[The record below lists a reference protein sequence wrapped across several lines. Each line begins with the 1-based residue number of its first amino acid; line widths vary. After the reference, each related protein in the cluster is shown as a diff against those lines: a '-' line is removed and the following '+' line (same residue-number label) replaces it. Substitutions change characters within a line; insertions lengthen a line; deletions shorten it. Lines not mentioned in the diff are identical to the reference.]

1 MALPPA
7 PRARGGRASSSAPAA
22 GGGARGDP
30 PDRETVAEAAA
41 AEPGTPRWLW
51 LEAPAEP
58 QHASRPRQRTQTGGQ
73 GCVRSR
79 HPGSTDGNQ
88 R

>member
-7 PRARGGRASSSAPAA
+7 PRARGGRASSSAPAV

-79 HPGSTDGNQ
+79 DPGSTDGNQ